1 MTFYRISY
9 PRNLPGSLHPHPLCG
24 IVFELSVLD
33 DKINRIDWKRK
44 AMDGVITKAPLGGNK
59 AQGQIPQTEVNQALG
74 VIYW

>member
-44 AMDGVITKAPLGGNK
+44 ATDGVITKAPLGGKKLK
-59 AQGQIPQTEVNQALG
+59 AESHRQK
-74 VIYW
+74 

>member
-44 AMDGVITKAPLGGNK
+44 ATDGVITKAPLEGTRHK
-59 AQGQIPQTEVNQALG
+59 AKSHRQK
-74 VIYW
+74 